1 MPDYEF
7 SYPQRIERSILI
19 HASLSAV
26 WSYLTVPEFMLQW
39 MGDPEMGIEI
49 VTDWKTGSPF
59 IVKGFHHFRF
69 ENQGKILQLEP
80 ESVFQYSHL
89 SSFSGLPDKVENYTI
104 ITFRLKQL
112 NEQTELT
119 VEVENFPTESIYKHW
134 EFYWNGTI
142 SLLKQVIENGKFKD

>member
-1 MPDYEF
+1 MLNYEF
-7 SYPQRIERSILI
+7 SYSQRIEKNIRI
-19 HASLSAV
+19 HASLSVV
-26 WSYLTVPEFMLQW
+26 WSYLTIPEFILLW
-39 MGDPEMGIEI
+39 MGDPEMDIEI

-59 IVKGFHHFRF
+59 IVKGFHHISF
-69 ENQGKILQLEP
+69 ENQGNILQLEP

-89 SSFSGLPDKVENYTI
+89 SSFSGLPDEAENYTI

-119 VEVENFPTESIYKHW
+119 VEAENFPTESIYKHW

-142 SLLKQVIENGKFKD
+142 SLLKQVIENGKFKN